1 VTRATTATRVNASG
15 LIESVASGIPRLD
28 YFASGGTVGC
38 PALLVEP
45 SVTNGILNSADTT
58 TSWTIV
64 SSTLASASIDVI
76 GVSGN
81 NLTVLVTGT
90 TIAGSGRIVR
100 GSNNIALASGST
112 YTISFFVKQTA
123 GHTIGGYYAVTTGAA
138 SGDIGASFNV
148 SGLFSSGSIKDNA
161 SFTNRVRRVE
171 RWGTDVYRC
180 SETFTMSASGTLTNF
195 HLAPLVST
203 TSISNSAVGTQ
214 LGFAAPQLELGSV
227 PTSFIPTTTGSVT
240 RNADVISVSGAVSGA
255 IGQASGTMYVEVDIR
270 NAFAGTFIS
279 LDIGSG
285 ADFLI
290 IGRTSGLAVIVQL
303 RRSNGSVVT
312 IITSSAVALG
322 VHKIALGYTNGD
334 YALYI
339 DGVSA
344 GTSTNSTDYPSA
356 ALTRCGLAVTSYN
369 IFNDRIRAAAL
380 YTTRLT
386 NAELAALTSP

>member
-1 VTRATTATRVNASG
+1 VIGGTGVNPAITTNAVISPDGTQNAETVVFNRGAGNDITNQSTLQQSITIPTTGPYIFSVYAKASTAGDVGKQIFLRIGNAGALTAITLTANWVRYSRAEV
-15 LIESVASGIPRLD
+15 SVASGSQPVQIGNR
-28 YFASGGTVGC
+28 GTVT
-38 PALLVEP
+38 LDN
-45 SVTNGILNSADTT
+45 SVSVDLWGAQAEAGSVANYYVPTTT
-58 TSWTIV
+58 TSVT
-64 SSTLASASIDVI
+64 SS
-76 GVSGN
+76 
-81 NLTVLVTGT
+81 
-90 TIAGSGRIVR
+90 
-100 GSNNIALASGST
+100 ASGS
-112 YTISFFVKQTA
+112 
-123 GHTIGGYYAVTTGAA
+123 
-138 SGDIGASFNV
+138 IGA
-148 SGLFSSGSIKDNA
+148 
-161 SFTNRVRRVE
+161 TE
-171 RWGTDVYRC
+171 GTIY
-180 SETFTMSASGTLTNF
+180 A
-195 HLAPLVST
+195 
-203 TSISNSAVGTQ
+203 
-214 LGFAAPQLELGSV
+214 
-227 PTSFIPTTTGSVT
+227 
-240 RNADVISVSGAVSGA
+240 
-255 IGQASGTMYVEVDIR
+255 EVDIR

-303 RRSNGSVVT
+303 RRSNGFVVT

-386 NAELAALTSP
+386 NAQLATLTSL

>member
-1 VTRATTATRVNASG
+1 MTRATTATRVNASG